1 MIELKNLT
9 VADIEK
15 RSSLT
20 HEPRWLRMQ
29 RREAW
34 QKFLETAEPNWK
46 KAKTPMLDFSAHAK
60 IEFPQKEIPSLKI
73 EKKTPPGYSGKIVL
87 HDGKVLR
94 ISLKSELAYKGVIF
108 CDLQTAVLERADL
121 LERYLSGHAMPQDKL
136 EYFQQALWENGFF
149 LFVPK
154 GLVVEEPFQI
164 QCVQANPNRSAL
176 IRNVLIMDEGSEAVV
191 EEILESIHESEQ
203 TIVCASSSEVFADAS
218 ARVKYF
224 STQQW
229 GKNVYDLSL
238 RTLVAKK
245 DAHIRALFSILGAG
259 KGRIKIKGEATEQ
272 NAKIEHD
279 GIVIGSRREHFKI
292 IAEMKHNAEYGEGLM
307 RYRGILNDESY
318 SFLDGLIDI
327 SPQAKKSSSRLE
339 EHTLLL
345 SDKARCDALPALNIR
360 ASDVNVS
367 HSASVS
373 QADQEK
379 LFYLMSRGLSEREAK
394 ALIIQGFFEALL
406 EIIPDP
412 AWYQQTKD
420 SIEAKLLIA
429 NV

>member
-1 MIELKNLT
+1 MNNLQQLT
-9 VADIEK
+9 VADLEK
-15 RSSLT
+15 RAALR
-20 HEPRWLRMQ
+20 HEPRWLRKQ
-29 RREAW
+29 RAEAW
-34 QKFLETAEPNWK
+34 EKFSETDDPNWK
-46 KAKTPMLDFSAHAK
+46 KTKTPALDFFAQTK
-60 IEFPQKEIPSLKI
+60 ILSPSGEVQPLKI
-73 EKKTPPGYSGKIVL
+73 ERKTPPGYSGKIVL
-87 HDGKVLR
+87 HDGKAHR

-121 LERYLSGHAMPQDKL
+121 LEKYLAENFKTKDKFD
-136 EYFQQALWENGFF
+136 YFQEALWENGFF

-154 GLVVEEPFQI
+154 GLVVEEPFQV
-164 QCVQANPNRSAL
+164 QCVQKDPGRSSL
-176 IRNVLIMDEGSEAVV
+176 IRNVLLMDEESEAVV
-191 EEILESIHESEQ
+191 EELFESVHESEQ
-203 TIVCASSSEVFADAS
+203 TLLCSTSSEVFAEAS
-218 ARVKYF
+218 SRLKYL

-229 GKNVYDLSL
+229 GKNIYDLSQ

-245 DAHIRALFSILGAG
+245 DAHISALFSILGAG
-259 KGRIKIKGEATEQ
+259 KGRIKILGEATEK
-272 NAKIEHD
+272 NARIEHD

-292 IAEMKHNAEYGEGLM
+292 IAEMKHDAEYGEGLM

-345 SDKARCDALPALNIR
+345 SDKARCDALPALNIC

-379 LFYLMSRGLSEREAK
+379 LFYLMSRGLSEQEAK
-394 ALIIQGFFEALL
+394 ALIIQGFFESLL

-420 SIEAKLLIA
+420 LIEAKLLIA
-429 NV
+429 KV